1 MILIKTSI
9 LSSFS
14 FIFFSSS
21 WFFLGPLDLGT
32 SNLGSDDDD
41 DGGGG
46 GDFGFGDGDIGL
58 RGLLGEVIEE
68 DKDEDN
74 VCCCICIFELLSIS
88 SISSFPL

>member
-21 WFFLGPLDLGT
+21 WFFLGPLALGT

-41 DGGGG
+41 DGDG
-46 GDFGFGDGDIGL
+46 GDCGFGDGDIGL

-68 DKDEDN
+68 DKD